1 VSEGI
6 SLSDELI
13 SNVFQ
18 AVARHDAAAEKDLS
32 LGLQYLS
39 AIIGY
44 LAAGHPGS
52 EQERDDFLN
61 QLGAFT
67 KHVCDE
73 QAAVQNK
80 TPQAEAPQAAP
91 AGRSVETDDPAM
103 GIWTPE

>member
-1 VSEGI
+1 M
-6 SLSDELI
+6 
-13 SNVFQ
+13 
-18 AVARHDAAAEKDLS
+18 S

-73 QAAVQNK
+73 QAAAQK
-80 TPQAEAPQAAP
+80 QAPQAEAPQAAP
-91 AGRSVETDDPAM
+91 AGRSAETNDPAM